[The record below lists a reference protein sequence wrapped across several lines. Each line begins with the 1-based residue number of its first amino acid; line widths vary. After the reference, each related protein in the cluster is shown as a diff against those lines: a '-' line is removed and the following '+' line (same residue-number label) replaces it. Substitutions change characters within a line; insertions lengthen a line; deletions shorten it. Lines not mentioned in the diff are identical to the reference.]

1 MRLFY
6 SLCLINAIYF
16 YDLSS
21 FLSKKTLDR
30 NVNKLDC
37 AMQSMFISEFAV
49 DSRIIFE
56 ERMKRIFIA
65 LNVRTDSELARS
77 LGITPPSVASA
88 RQKMLVP
95 IGWIE
100 RISTVS
106 NISMDWLYYG
116 TGTMRPEELQTTAL
130 NTSPLLINAVQ
141 CDVDIIMVPMANAK
155 LSAGCGSLEVDDTYE
170 RKYAFRSDF
179 LYRKGNP
186 DNMILMRV
194 AGDSMSPEIENNDV
208 VLLDQSKKEI
218 IVGTLYAVGFED
230 AIYLKRI
237 DKLPGK
243 IVLKSTNKD
252 YPPVELDINGDCED
266 LFRVIGRVLWCG
278 REYK

>member
-1 MRLFY
+1 ME
-6 SLCLINAIYF
+6 
-16 YDLSS
+16 SS
-21 FLSKKTLDR
+21 KSFEAKFR
-30 NVNKLDC
+30 
-37 AMQSMFISEFAV
+37 
-49 DSRIIFE
+49 RI
-56 ERMKRIFIA
+56 MLA
-65 LNVRTDSELARS
+65 TAAGNDSELARILS
-77 LGITPPSVASA
+77 IHPSSVGAAKKRTQIPTGWVEKVAEDFGVSSDWLFFERGPMRLEELAASA
-88 RQKMLVP
+88 P
-95 IGWIE
+95 
-100 RISTVS
+100 S
-106 NISMDWLYYG
+106 
-116 TGTMRPEELQTTAL
+116 
-130 NTSPLLINAVQ
+130 TSPLLTNPVQ

-155 LSAGCGSLEVDDTYE
+155 LSAGCGSLEVDDSYD

-194 AGDSMSPEIENNDV
+194 AGDSMSPEIDNNDV
-208 VLLDQSKKEI
+208 VLLDQSKKDI
-218 IVGTLYAVGFED
+218 VVGTLYAVGFED

-252 YPPVELDINGDCED
+252 YPPVELDINGDCAD

>member
-1 MRLFY
+1 MQTMKSFDAIMHRLMQA
-6 SLCLINAIYF
+6 SG
-16 YDLSS
+16 
-21 FLSKKTLDR
+21 SK
-30 NVNKLDC
+30 N
-37 AMQSMFISEFAV
+37 
-49 DSRIIFE
+49 
-56 ERMKRIFIA
+56 
-65 LNVRTDSELARS
+65 DSELART
-77 LGITPPSVASA
+77 LGITPQSVNGA
-88 RQKMLVP
+88 RKRGEVPPVWVQSYAEKTLVC
-95 IGWIE
+95 
-100 RISTVS
+100 S
-106 NISMDWLYYG
+106 DWLFFG
-116 TGTMRPEELQTTAL
+116 RGPMRLEEMAAPAP
-130 NTSPLLINAVQ
+130 NISPLLTNTAQ

-155 LSAGCGSLEVDDTYE
+155 LSAGCGSLEVDDSYD

-218 IVGTLYAVGFED
+218 VIGTLYAVGFED